1 MVGKKYGLQPGWRSP
16 SVTLPVL
23 VWIALASIMTSD
35 GEAWAKSRDLVAT
48 PTLMGSPL
56 QVIESRMRS
65 GEIQRFESTMLD
77 SPLQLIG
84 SPFGPY
90 RFATL
95 PNIQDFWA
103 TRRSFSMLPAMF
115 QTPGGMLQL
124 LPSYVLPFAG
134 MYAPVYFAGETE
146 EAATPPAPTRP
157 AAPPK
162 FFSARCGQFAEISI
176 PPDST
181 LTDEENKPC

>member
-1 MVGKKYGLQPGWRSP
+1 
-16 SVTLPVL
+16 
-23 VWIALASIMTSD
+23 
-35 GEAWAKSRDLVAT
+35 
-48 PTLMGSPL
+48 MGSPL

-65 GEIQRFESTMLD
+65 GQLQRFESTMLD

-146 EAATPPAPTRP
+146 EAATPPASTRP